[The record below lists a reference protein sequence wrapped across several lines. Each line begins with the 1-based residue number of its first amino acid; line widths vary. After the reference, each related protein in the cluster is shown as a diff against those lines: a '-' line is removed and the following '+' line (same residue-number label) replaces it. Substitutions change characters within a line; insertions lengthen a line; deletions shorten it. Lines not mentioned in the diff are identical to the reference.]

1 MISGM
6 LGCDMVGFHTEDY
19 CLNFLDCCQRC
30 LGCRVDRNNMLVEH
44 CGRTVK
50 VKAMPIGKDILSK
63 FPSNLKK
70 RVSGIPFDNFVSL
83 SKLAPRVYSCH
94 CKVILGVDR
103 LDYTKGLISRLKSF
117 QRLLIKYPR
126 WKEKVMLLQVAVPS
140 RHDQMLNS
148 VYFCNLFIL
157 RTDVKEYKELKE
169 EIDKLVGCINGQ
181 FSTPAWSPIRW
192 VYL

>member
-1 MISGM
+1 MIWWVFTPRTIVS
-6 LGCDMVGFHTEDY
+6 T
-19 CLNFLDCCQRC
+19 FLIVVKDVWGVEWTGTTCWWSTVDEQSRSRRC
-30 LGCRVDRNNMLVEH
+30 PLVNMFYQSFP
-44 CGRTVK
+44 
-50 VKAMPIGKDILSK
+50 PILRIC
-63 FPSNLKK
+63 
-70 RVSGIPFDNFVSL
+70 VSGIPFDNFVSL

-148 VYFCNLFIL
+148 VYFCNLFVL

-181 FSTPAWSPIRW
+181 FSTPAWSPIR
-192 VYL
+192 